1 MALTENQ
8 LAGILGNAKKLCNPE
23 ADRVMNEYKGV
34 NANQKKGSDEHENYR
49 TWETAGFDDAYAGG
63 GSARLSELQ
72 PQQVQ
77 EKYVPTQGPNRS
89 RLPEAIKKS
98 MMEHQYNFHDATD
111 EGKLN
116 AAMDNLTQRQ
126 KQVVNETAYS
136 QPQVAT
142 APVGGVGIDSNYLK
156 FLIKESL
163 KEYFAEKGSLNEGTS
178 LKQIGLSEG
187 KIKLV
192 DNKGN
197 IYSAQ
202 LELTG
207 NIKDRKK

>member
-1 MALTENQ
+1 MALNEQQ

-49 TWETAGFDDAYAGG
+49 TWENTGFDDVYAGG
-63 GSARLSELQ
+63 GDTKLSQ
-72 PQQVQ
+72 PAPQQQ
-77 EKYVPTQGPNRS
+77 IMESSGPNRS

-98 MMEHQYNFHDATD
+98 MMEHQYQFHDMTE
-111 EGKLN
+111 EGKLESAVN
-116 AAMDNLTQRQ
+116 NLSQRQ
-126 KQVVNETAYS
+126 KQIVNEVYN
-136 QPQVAT
+136 QPQAQNT
-142 APVGGVGIDSNYLK
+142 AINGGIDSNYLK

-163 KEYFAEKGSLNEGTS
+163 KEYFAEKGTLNEGTT
-178 LKQIGLSEG
+178 LRQIGLSEG

-202 LELTG
+202 LEFTG
-207 NIKDRKK
+207 NVRDKKKN

>member
-8 LAGILGNAKKLCNPE
+8 LAGILGNAKKLCSPE

-34 NANQKKGSDEHENYR
+34 NANQKKGSSEHENYR
-49 TWETAGFDDAYAGG
+49 TWETAGFDDERVG
-63 GSARLSELQ
+63 GSTRLSESQ

-77 EKYVPTQGPNRS
+77 ETYAPIQGPNRS
-89 RLPEAIKKS
+89 KLPEAIKKS
-98 MMEHQYNFHDATD
+98 MMEHQYNFHDMTD

-116 AAMDNLTQRQ
+116 AAMDNLSQRQ
-126 KQVVNETAYS
+126 RQVVNEAAYA
-136 QPQVAT
+136 QPQVAS

-163 KEYFAEKGSLNEGTS
+163 KEFFAEKGSLNEGTS

>member
-1 MALTENQ
+1 MALSEQQ
-8 LAGILGNAKKLCNPE
+8 LAGILGNAKKLCNPD

-63 GSARLSELQ
+63 GSTRLSQ
-72 PQQVQ
+72 SAPQQPIM
-77 EKYVPTQGPNRS
+77 ESSGPNRS

-98 MMEHQYNFHDATD
+98 MMEHQYQFHDMT
-111 EGKLN
+111 EQGKLD
-116 AAMDNLTQRQ
+116 AATQGLTQRQ
-126 KQVVNETAYS
+126 QVAETYTPVQS
-136 QPQVAT
+136 QPQAI
-142 APVGGVGIDSNYLK
+142 GGGIDSNYLK

-163 KEYFAEKGSLNEGTS
+163 KEYFAEKGSLNEGTT
-178 LKQIGLSEG
+178 LRQIGLSEG

-207 NIKDRKK
+207 NVRDKKKN

>member
-1 MALTENQ
+1 MALSEQQ

-34 NANQKKGSDEHENYR
+34 SANQKKGSSEHENYR
-49 TWETAGFDDAYAGG
+49 TWENTGFGDDDYIG
-63 GSARLSELQ
+63 GSTRLSQ
-72 PQQVQ
+72 PAQQPIM
-77 EKYVPTQGPNRS
+77 ESSGPNRS

-98 MMEHQYNFHDATD
+98 MMEHQYQFHDMTE

-116 AAMDNLTQRQ
+116 AAANSIA
-126 KQVVNETAYS
+126 KQQVAETYAPV
-136 QPQVAT
+136 QPQQQAI
-142 APVGGVGIDSNYLK
+142 GGGIDSNYLK

-163 KEYFAEKGSLNEGTS
+163 KEYFAEKGTLNEGTT
-178 LKQIGLSEG
+178 LRQIGLSEG

-202 LELTG
+202 LEFTG
-207 NIKDRKK
+207 NLKDKKKN

>member
-1 MALTENQ
+1 MALSEQQ
-8 LAGILGNAKKLCNPE
+8 LAGILGNAKKLCNPD

-49 TWETAGFDDAYAGG
+49 TWETAGFDDAYADGG
-63 GSARLSELQ
+63 TRLSQ
-72 PQQVQ
+72 SAPQQQ
-77 EKYVPTQGPNRS
+77 IMESSGPNRS

-98 MMEHQYNFHDATD
+98 MMENQYQFHNMTE
-111 EGKLN
+111 EGKLES
-116 AAMDNLTQRQ
+116 AIDSLSQRQ
-126 KQVVNETAYS
+126 RQVVNEVYS
-136 QPQVAT
+136 QPQAQNSVI
-142 APVGGVGIDSNYLK
+142 GGGIDSNYLK

-163 KEYFAEKGSLNEGTS
+163 KEYFAEKGTLNEGTT
-178 LKQIGLSEG
+178 LRQIGLSEG

-207 NIKDRKK
+207 NVRDKKKN

>member
-1 MALTENQ
+1 MALSEQQ

-23 ADRVMNEYKGV
+23 ADRVMNEYRGV
-34 NANQKKGSDEHENYR
+34 NANQKKGSEEHENYR
-49 TWETAGFDDAYAGG
+49 TWENTGFDDVYAGG
-63 GSARLSELQ
+63 GSTRLSQ
-72 PQQVQ
+72 SAPQQQ
-77 EKYVPTQGPNRS
+77 IMESSGPNRS

-98 MMEHQYNFHDATD
+98 MMENQYQLHDMTE
-111 EGKLN
+111 EGKLES
-116 AAMDNLTQRQ
+116 AISSLSQRQ
-126 KQVVNETAYS
+126 RQVVNEAYS
-136 QPQVAT
+136 QPQTQNAVI
-142 APVGGVGIDSNYLK
+142 GGGIDSNYLK

-163 KEYFAEKGSLNEGTS
+163 KEYFSEKGTLNEGTT
-178 LKQIGLSEG
+178 LRQIGLSEG

-207 NIKDRKK
+207 NVRDKKKN

>member
-1 MALTENQ
+1 MAITEAQ

-23 ADRVMNEYKGV
+23 ADKALNEYKGISK
-34 NANQKKGSDEHENYR
+34 NQKKGSDEHENYR
-49 TWETAGFDDAYAGG
+49 TWETTGFDDQYAGG
-63 GSARLSELQ
+63 SSFSQ
-72 PQQVQ
+72 PSQQQ
-77 EKYVPTQGPNRS
+77 PIMESSGPNRS

-98 MMEHQYNFHDATD
+98 MMEHQYTFHDMTD

-116 AAMDNLTQRQ
+116 AAMNNLTKQQ
-126 KQVVNETAYS
+126 KQIVAESPQQGYV
-136 QPQVAT
+136 QPQQAM
-142 APVGGVGIDSNYLK
+142 GGIDSNYLK

-163 KEYFAEKGSLNEGTS
+163 KEFFNEKGSLNEGAT

-197 IYSAQ
+197 IFSAQ

-207 NIKDRKK
+207 NIKDRKKN

>member
-1 MALTENQ
+1 MALSEQQ

-63 GSARLSELQ
+63 GSTRLSQ
-72 PQQVQ
+72 SAPQQPIM
-77 EKYVPTQGPNRS
+77 ESSGPNRS

-98 MMEHQYNFHDATD
+98 MMEHQYQFHDMA
-111 EGKLN
+111 EQGKLD
-116 AAMDNLTQRQ
+116 AATQGLTQRQ
-126 KQVVNETAYS
+126 QVAETYTPVQS
-136 QPQVAT
+136 QPQAI
-142 APVGGVGIDSNYLK
+142 GGGIDSNYLK

-163 KEYFAEKGSLNEGTS
+163 KEYFAEKGSLNEGTT
-178 LKQIGLSEG
+178 LRQIGLSEG

-207 NIKDRKK
+207 NVRDKKKN

>member
-1 MALTENQ
+1 MALSEQQ

-34 NANQKKGSDEHENYR
+34 NANQKKGSSEHENYR
-49 TWETAGFDDAYAGG
+49 TWETAGFDDSEYGG
-63 GSARLSELQ
+63 GSTRLSQSAQQQ
-72 PQQVQ
+72 PIM
-77 EKYVPTQGPNRS
+77 ESSGPNRS

-98 MMEHQYNFHDATD
+98 MMEHQYQFHDMT
-111 EGKLN
+111 EQGKLD
-116 AAMDNLTQRQ
+116 AAMQGIAQRQ
-126 KQVVNETAYS
+126 QVTETYAPVQS
-136 QPQVAT
+136 QPQAI
-142 APVGGVGIDSNYLK
+142 GGGIDSNYLK

-163 KEYFAEKGSLNEGTS
+163 KEYFAEKGSLNEGTT
-178 LKQIGLSEG
+178 LRQIGLSEG

-207 NIKDRKK
+207 NVKDRKKN

>member
-1 MALTENQ
+1 MALSEQQ

-63 GSARLSELQ
+63 GSTRLSQ
-72 PQQVQ
+72 SAPQQQ
-77 EKYVPTQGPNRS
+77 IMESSGPNRS

-98 MMEHQYNFHDATD
+98 MMEHQYQFHDMT
-111 EGKLN
+111 EQGKLD
-116 AAMDNLTQRQ
+116 AATQGLTQRQ
-126 KQVVNETAYS
+126 QVAETYTPVQS
-136 QPQVAT
+136 QPQAI
-142 APVGGVGIDSNYLK
+142 GGGIDSNYLK

-163 KEYFAEKGSLNEGTS
+163 KEYFAEKGSLNEGTT
-178 LKQIGLSEG
+178 LRQIGLSEG

-207 NIKDRKK
+207 NVRDKKKN

>member
-1 MALTENQ
+1 MALSEQQ

-63 GSARLSELQ
+63 GSTRLSQ
-72 PQQVQ
+72 SAPQQPIM
-77 EKYVPTQGPNRS
+77 ESSGPNRS

-98 MMEHQYNFHDATD
+98 MMEHQYQFHDMT
-111 EGKLN
+111 EQGKLD
-116 AAMDNLTQRQ
+116 AATQGLTQRQ
-126 KQVVNETAYS
+126 QVAETYTPVQS
-136 QPQVAT
+136 QPQAI
-142 APVGGVGIDSNYLK
+142 GGGIDSNYLK
-156 FLIKESL
+156 YLIKESL
-163 KEYFAEKGSLNEGTS
+163 KEYFAEKGSLNEGTT
-178 LKQIGLSEG
+178 LRQIGLSEG

-207 NIKDRKK
+207 NVRDKKKN

>member
-1 MALTENQ
+1 MALSEQQ

-34 NANQKKGSDEHENYR
+34 SANQKKGSDEHENYR
-49 TWETAGFDDAYAGG
+49 TWETTGFDDDYAGG
-63 GSARLSELQ
+63 GSTKLSQ
-72 PQQVQ
+72 SAPQQQ
-77 EKYVPTQGPNRS
+77 IMESSGPNRS

-98 MMEHQYNFHDATD
+98 MMEHQYQFHDMTE

-116 AAMDNLTQRQ
+116 AAAQSIARQ
-126 KQVVNETAYS
+126 QVTETY
-136 QPQVAT
+136 
-142 APVGGVGIDSNYLK
+142 APVPPQSQSIIGGGIDSNYLK

-163 KEYFAEKGSLNEGTS
+163 KEYFAEKGTLNEGTT
-178 LKQIGLSEG
+178 LRQIGLSEG

-207 NIKDRKK
+207 NVRDKKKN

>member
-1 MALTENQ
+1 MALSEQQ
-8 LAGILGNAKKLCNPE
+8 LAGILGNAKKLFNPE

-34 NANQKKGSDEHENYR
+34 NANQKKGSEEHENYR
-49 TWETAGFDDAYAGG
+49 TWETAGFDDVYAGG
-63 GSARLSELQ
+63 STRLSQ
-72 PQQVQ
+72 SAPQQQ
-77 EKYVPTQGPNRS
+77 IMESSGPNRS

-98 MMEHQYNFHDATD
+98 MMENQYQFHDMTE
-111 EGKLN
+111 EGKLES
-116 AAMDNLTQRQ
+116 ASGNLSQRQ
-126 KQVVNETAYS
+126 RQVVNEAYS
-136 QPQVAT
+136 QPQTQNAVI
-142 APVGGVGIDSNYLK
+142 GGGIDSNYLK

-163 KEYFAEKGSLNEGTS
+163 KEYFAEKGALNEGTT
-178 LKQIGLSEG
+178 LRQIGLSEG

-207 NIKDRKK
+207 NVRDKKKN

>member
-1 MALTENQ
+1 MALSEQQ

-34 NANQKKGSDEHENYR
+34 NANQKKGSEEHENYR

-63 GSARLSELQ
+63 GSTKLSQ
-72 PQQVQ
+72 SAPQQQ
-77 EKYVPTQGPNRS
+77 IMESSGPNRS

-98 MMEHQYNFHDATD
+98 MMENQYQFHDMTE
-111 EGKLN
+111 EGKLESTMN
-116 AAMDNLTQRQ
+116 NLSQRQ
-126 KQVVNETAYS
+126 KQIVNEVYN
-136 QPQVAT
+136 QPQAQNT
-142 APVGGVGIDSNYLK
+142 AINGGIDSNYLK

-163 KEYFAEKGSLNEGTS
+163 KEYFAEKGTLNEGTT
-178 LKQIGLSEG
+178 LRQIGLSEG

-207 NIKDRKK
+207 NVRDKKKN

>member
-1 MALTENQ
+1 MALSEQQ

-34 NANQKKGSDEHENYR
+34 NANQKKGSSEHENYR
-49 TWETAGFDDAYAGG
+49 EWEDTGFDDAYAGG
-63 GSARLSELQ
+63 STKLSQ
-72 PQQVQ
+72 
-77 EKYVPTQGPNRS
+77 PTQQPIMESSGPNRS

-98 MMEHQYNFHDATD
+98 MMEHQYQFHDMT
-111 EGKLN
+111 EQGKLE
-116 AAMDNLTQRQ
+116 AAANSIARQ
-126 KQVVNETAYS
+126 QVTETYAPVQA
-136 QPQVAT
+136 QPQAI
-142 APVGGVGIDSNYLK
+142 GGGIDSNYLK

-163 KEYFAEKGSLNEGTS
+163 KEYFAERGSLNEGTT
-178 LKQIGLSEG
+178 LRQIGLSEG

-207 NIKDRKK
+207 NVKDRKKN

>member
-1 MALTENQ
+1 MALSEQQ

-34 NANQKKGSDEHENYR
+34 NANQKKGSSEHENYR
-49 TWETAGFDDAYAGG
+49 TWEDTGFDDAYAGG
-63 GSARLSELQ
+63 STKLSQ
-72 PQQVQ
+72 
-77 EKYVPTQGPNRS
+77 PTQQPIMESSGPNRS

-98 MMEHQYNFHDATD
+98 MMEHQYQFHDMTE

-116 AAMDNLTQRQ
+116 AATQSIARQ
-126 KQVVNETAYS
+126 QVTETY
-136 QPQVAT
+136 
-142 APVGGVGIDSNYLK
+142 APVPPQSQSIIGGGIDSNYLK

-163 KEYFAEKGSLNEGTS
+163 KEYFAEKGPLNEGTT
-178 LKQIGLSEG
+178 LRQIGLSEG

-207 NIKDRKK
+207 NVKDRKKN

>member
-1 MALTENQ
+1 MALSEQQ

-34 NANQKKGSDEHENYR
+34 NANQKKGSSEHENYR
-49 TWETAGFDDAYAGG
+49 TWENTGFDDDYTG
-63 GSARLSELQ
+63 GSTRLSQSEQQQ
-72 PQQVQ
+72 PIM
-77 EKYVPTQGPNRS
+77 ESSGPNRS

-98 MMEHQYNFHDATD
+98 MMEHQYQFHDMT
-111 EGKLN
+111 EQGKLDS
-116 AAMDNLTQRQ
+116 AMQGLTQRQ
-126 KQVVNETAYS
+126 QVTETYAPVQA
-136 QPQVAT
+136 QPQAI
-142 APVGGVGIDSNYLK
+142 GGGIDSNYLK

-163 KEYFAEKGSLNEGTS
+163 KEYFAEKGSLNEGTT
-178 LKQIGLSEG
+178 LRQIGLSEG

-207 NIKDRKK
+207 NVKDRKKN

>member
-1 MALTENQ
+1 MALNEQQ

-34 NANQKKGSDEHENYR
+34 SANQKKGSDEHENYR
-49 TWETAGFDDAYAGG
+49 TWETAGFDDVYAGG
-63 GSARLSELQ
+63 GSTKLSQ
-72 PQQVQ
+72 SAPQQQ
-77 EKYVPTQGPNRS
+77 IMESSGPNRS

-98 MMEHQYNFHDATD
+98 MMEHQYQFHDMT
-111 EGKLN
+111 EQGKLD
-116 AAMDNLTQRQ
+116 AATQGLTQRQ
-126 KQVVNETAYS
+126 QVAETYTPVQS
-136 QPQVAT
+136 QPQAI
-142 APVGGVGIDSNYLK
+142 GGGIDSNYLK

-163 KEYFAEKGSLNEGTS
+163 KEYFAEKGTLNEGTT
-178 LKQIGLSEG
+178 LRQIGLSEG

-207 NIKDRKK
+207 NVRDKKKN

>member
-34 NANQKKGSDEHENYR
+34 NANQKKGSSEHENYR
-49 TWETAGFDDAYAGG
+49 TWETAGFDDERVGDAT
-63 GSARLSELQ
+63 SLSTSHS
-72 PQQVQ
+72 QQVQ
-77 EKYVPTQGPNRS
+77 ETYTPTQGPNRS

-116 AAMDNLTQRQ
+116 AAMDSLSQRQ
-126 KQVVNETAYS
+126 KQVVSEAAYS
-136 QPQVAT
+136 QPVSSV
-142 APVGGVGIDSNYLK
+142 PIGGAGIDSNYLK

-163 KEYFAEKGSLNEGTS
+163 KEFFAEKGSLNEGAS

>member
-1 MALTENQ
+1 MALSEQQ

-63 GSARLSELQ
+63 GSTRLSQ
-72 PQQVQ
+72 SAPQQPIM
-77 EKYVPTQGPNRS
+77 ESSGPNRS

-98 MMEHQYNFHDATD
+98 MMEHQYQFHDMT
-111 EGKLN
+111 EQGKLD
-116 AAMDNLTQRQ
+116 AATQGLTQRQ
-126 KQVVNETAYS
+126 QVAETYTPVQS
-136 QPQVAT
+136 QPQAI
-142 APVGGVGIDSNYLK
+142 GGGIDSNYLK

-163 KEYFAEKGSLNEGTS
+163 KEYFAEKGSLNEGTT
-178 LKQIGLSEG
+178 LRQIGLSEG

-207 NIKDRKK
+207 NVRDKKKN